1 MDKKNNIENI
11 KKQNIWEVV
20 TVNDLVKILKANEK
34 KFVIV
39 GLCLDNTPLPI
50 IKTIKKFLKHY
61 SRIYP
66 NITFLYYCANQKDLG
81 RMSLLTKNVD
91 EYPYIYHIYDISNI
105 FVSVNRANQ
114 DTIHEAMNAVEEY
127 YKKDLQNN
135 LLQDNKNTIHINKI
149 NNNNNDNDDNNN
161 NDNNDDNNSND
172 NNDVNNN
179 DNNDINN
186 NDDNNNDNNDAEMN
200 RKVIEHEKLLE
211 KINLFEQMKKKHN
224 IKFLSDLQKRK
235 KDENKR

>member
-50 IKTIKKFLKHY
+50 IKIIKKFLKHY

-149 NNNNNDNDDNNN
+149 NNNDDDN
-161 NDNNDDNNSND
+161 NNDDNND
-172 NNDVNNN
+172 N
-179 DNNDINN
+179 NN
-186 NDDNNNDNNDAEMN
+186 NDDNNNNNNDIYQNNDDNNDDEMN

>member
-39 GLCLDNTPLPI
+39 GLCLDNTPLLI

-149 NNNNNDNDDNNN
+149 NNNDDDN
-161 NDNNDDNNSND
+161 NNDDNND
-172 NNDVNNN
+172 N
-179 DNNDINN
+179 NN
-186 NDDNNNDNNDAEMN
+186 NDDNNNNNNDIYQNNDDNNDDEMN